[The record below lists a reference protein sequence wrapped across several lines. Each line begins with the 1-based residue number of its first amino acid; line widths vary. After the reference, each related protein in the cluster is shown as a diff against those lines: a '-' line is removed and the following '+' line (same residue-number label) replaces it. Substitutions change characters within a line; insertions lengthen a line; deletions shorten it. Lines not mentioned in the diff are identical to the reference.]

1 MFPQRPGGHAHVL
14 SAETNAGNGPG
25 NGGWWYIAPC
35 LNKGNK
41 NSGKTNRPG
50 SLKENL
56 MKSRNLFAVALL
68 LVRAALPLSA
78 ATINPVQ
85 VEGGQVVGVPGNDPS
100 IMTFKAI
107 PFAAPPVGNLRW
119 RAPQPVMPW
128 KGLHA
133 TDKYPPSCIQ
143 DIPSA
148 NPPWTYEFMAHNEI
162 GEDCLYLNVFTP
174 ASSGARKLPVF
185 VYIYGG
191 AFSEGSAAIP
201 VYDGEGLAKKG
212 LVVVT
217 FNYRVGVLGFLA
229 YPELTQE
236 SGRHS
241 SGNYGL
247 MDQIAAL
254 RWVQRNIARFGGDA
268 NNVTID
274 GQSAGGAAVHDL
286 TASPQARGLFQRAIV
301 ESGGSTVGRGG
312 VTSVPESLAAA
323 EGDGVKFAES
333 KGAHSLAEL
342 RAMSWQKLIEPG
354 PGPATRF
361 APIVDGEVLPA
372 PFMSVIVDGKQNDVV
387 TLTGSALGELG
398 GISGPQM
405 PVTLSEFQ
413 ARARQRFGEAADEF
427 LKLYPAATD
436 EEAQAAQKQSAVDQ
450 SLVAQYLWARVR
462 AKTARTKVYEYL
474 WDHTLPGP
482 DSARYGAFHSSELP
496 YTFNN
501 LHTSDRP
508 FTEDDRRI
516 AAMMSSYWANF
527 CATGDPN
534 GKGLPLWPAVDEN
547 PLVMEVGDKT
557 QPVPLA
563 DSPAKIRFFEKFLSK
578 LN

>member
-1 MFPQRPGGHAHVL
+1 MNFRSLSVAVL
-14 SAETNAGNGPG
+14 
-25 NGGWWYIAPC
+25 I
-35 LNKGNK
+35 
-41 NSGKTNRPG
+41 
-50 SLKENL
+50 
-56 MKSRNLFAVALL
+56 
-68 LVRAALPLSA
+68 LVGAALPLSA
-78 ATINPVQ
+78 TANQPIQ
-85 VEGGQVVGVPGNDPS
+85 VEGGLVVGVPGNDPS
-100 IMTFKAI
+100 IMTFKSV

-119 RAPQPVMPW
+119 RAPQPVVPW

-148 NPPWTYEFMAHNEI
+148 NPPWTYEFMPHNEI
-162 GEDCLYLNVFTP
+162 GEDCLYLNVFT
-174 ASSGARKLPVF
+174 AADAATKKLPVF
-185 VYIYGG
+185 VWIYGG
-191 AFSEGSAAIP
+191 GFHQGGTATP

-217 FNYRVGVLGFLA
+217 VNYRVGVLGFLA
-229 YPELTQE
+229 HPELTQE
-236 SGRHS
+236 SSRHS
-241 SGNYGL
+241 SGNYAL
-247 MDQIAAL
+247 LDQIAAL
-254 RWVQRNIARFGGDA
+254 RWVQKNIAQFGGDA
-268 NNVTID
+268 NNVTIA

-286 TASPQARGLFQRAIV
+286 TASPLAHGLFQRAIV

-312 VTSVPESLAAA
+312 MSSQPESLAAA
-323 EGDGVKFAES
+323 ERDGVKFAES
-333 KGAHSLAEL
+333 RGAHSLAEL
-342 RAMSWQKLIEPG
+342 RAMGWQQLIEPG
-354 PGPATRF
+354 HEPAPRF
-361 APIVDGEVLPA
+361 GPIVDGDVLPA
-372 PFMSVIVDGKQNDVV
+372 SFMSVIAEGKQNDVV

-398 GISGPQM
+398 GIAGPQK
-405 PVTLSEFQ
+405 PVTLTEFQ
-413 ARARQRFGEAADEF
+413 AWARQRYGEAGEEF

-436 EEAQAAQKQSAVDQ
+436 QEAQAAQKQSAVDQ
-450 SLVAQYLWARVR
+450 ALVAQYLWARVR
-462 AKTARTKVYEYL
+462 AKTASTKVYEYL
-474 WDHTLPGP
+474 WDHALPGP
-482 DSARYGAFHSSELP
+482 DSAKYGAFHSSELP
-496 YTFNN
+496 YTLNN
-501 LHTSDRP
+501 LQTSDRP